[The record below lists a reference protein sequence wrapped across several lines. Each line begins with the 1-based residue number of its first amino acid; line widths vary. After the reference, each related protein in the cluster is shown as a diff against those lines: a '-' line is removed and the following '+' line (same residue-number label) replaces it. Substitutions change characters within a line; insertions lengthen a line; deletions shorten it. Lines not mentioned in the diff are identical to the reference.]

1 MIICPEI
8 IFLHLHKSG
17 GTFANQLL
25 LKCVPGARRA
35 GYHLPYAELPVAQ
48 RHLPVAGTVRN
59 PWDYYV
65 SWYFFQRQQERPN
78 ALFLTCA
85 DNGALDF
92 DGTIRNLVTLHE
104 SESRIRALEA
114 AFPQTF
120 MPHGLNLTSR
130 CIGQIRGSGL
140 GFYSFLYRRLYA
152 GAASPR
158 IIPMESLR
166 DGLRALLTDMV
177 PSAGSLASLFL
188 DQVPPLNTSRHGPF
202 RDYYSPALRDLVG
215 RHEQPV
221 IQAHDYRF

>member
-1 MIICPEI
+1 MIICPEF

-35 GYHLPYAELPVAQ
+35 GYHLPYAELPASL

-78 ALFLTCA
+78 ALFLTCS

-92 DGTIRNLVTLHE
+92 DATIRNLVTLHE
-104 SESRIRALEA
+104 DESRIRALEA
-114 AFPQTF
+114 AFPHEF

-130 CIGQIRGSGL
+130 CIAGIRGSGL

-158 IIPMESLR
+158 IIPTEALR
-166 DGLRALLTDMV
+166 DGLRVLLADMTM
-177 PSAGSLASLFL
+177 PAGPLAGMFL
-188 DQVPPLNTSRHGPF
+188 EQAPKLNTSRHGPF

-215 RHEQPV
+215 MHEQAV

>member
-1 MIICPEI
+1 MIICPEF

-25 LKCVPGARRA
+25 LKCVPGAHRA
-35 GYHLPYAELPVAQ
+35 GYHLPYAELPAAF

-78 ALFLTCA
+78 ALFLVCS
-85 DNGALDF
+85 DKGALDF

-104 SESRIRALEA
+104 NESRIKALEA
-114 AFPQTF
+114 AFPREF
-120 MPHGLNLTSR
+120 MQHGLNLTSR
-130 CIGQIRGSGL
+130 CIAHIRGSGL

-158 IIPMESLR
+158 IIPTECLR
-166 DGLRALLTDMV
+166 DGLRALLADLATQ
-177 PSAGSLASLFL
+177 AGPLATLFL
-188 DQVPPLNTSRHGPF
+188 DQAPPLNTSRHGPF
-202 RDYYSPALRDLVG
+202 RDYYSPSLRDLVG
-215 RHEQPV
+215 QHEQTV

>member
-1 MIICPEI
+1 MIICPEF

-35 GYHLPYAELPVAQ
+35 GYHLPYAELPVSY

-78 ALFLTCA
+78 ALFLTCS

-92 DGTIRNLVTLHE
+92 AGTIRNLVTLHE
-104 SESRIRALEA
+104 DPARIRVLEA
-114 AFPQTF
+114 AFPTEF
-120 MPHGLNLTSR
+120 MQHGLNLTSR
-130 CIGQIRGSGL
+130 CIAGIRGTGL

-152 GAASPR
+152 GAAAPR
-158 IIPMESLR
+158 IIPTEHLR
-166 DGLRALLTDMV
+166 SGLRALLAGLAV
-177 PSAGSLASLFL
+177 PAEPLATLFL
-188 DQVPPLNTSRHGPF
+188 EQAPPMNTSRHGPF

-215 RHEQPV
+215 LHEQAV
-221 IQAHDYRF
+221 ILAHDYRF